1 MYLSL
6 LVCWLLSFVPPQAPP
21 SVSAVVNSSSA
32 TFTIQIKPHDRWT
45 WCRADTRDNMME
57 YRIDVTVKNA
67 GDEYTFGFYLWKRP
81 GSSPGS
87 GSFNDLLA
95 KGQKSLF
102 QRSESRLMTTV
113 RDAEVKVKT
122 KEDKVVIS
130 LHSKKDLQ
138 RLFSSKPTEVV
149 IKTKI
154 PGEPESSQT
163 VSITYQ

>member
-1 MYLSL
+1 
-6 LVCWLLSFVPPQAPP
+6 
-21 SVSAVVNSSSA
+21 
-32 TFTIQIKPHDRWT
+32 
-45 WCRADTRDNMME
+45 ME